1 MSNNHTHVVDLNKAK
16 ARELE
21 QSAIQ
26 NARVNPETPVKS
38 VLLNLAIVAWIK
50 LLLWFESC
58 VKKVNTIKN
67 YTQCIVLFGLI
78 HFIFGCSPC
87 GKAVPAG
94 YVLLP
99 DRNQTTYEKLI
110 SSLKSLV
117 KDVSHVKY
125 VSVDFE
131 VAVHNVLRS
140 LLPDVIFGSIFYT
153 YMRQAIHRQI
163 TLFEIIV

>member
-67 YTQCIVLFGLI
+67 YTQE
-78 HFIFGCSPC
+78 
-87 GKAVPAG
+87 A
-94 YVLLP
+94 
-99 DRNQTTYEKLI
+99 
-110 SSLKSLV
+110 
-117 KDVSHVKY
+117 HVRKTPREY
-125 VSVDFE
+125 QD
-131 VAVHNVLRS
+131 
-140 LLPDVIFGSIFYT
+140 
-153 YMRQAIHRQI
+153 
-163 TLFEIIV
+163 TLMTF